1 MKASLIVFGFLV
13 FSGGFL
19 AQGNLQFNQV
29 KLVTNQ
35 ETVPVGKVWKVESVI
50 YNIPSGS
57 NTYQTGN
64 YGDCSASDYNKSA
77 IVVDGYP
84 TKVGQGTTPLG
95 YSSGTYT
102 HTYTILPL
110 WLPAG
115 ATLSGGTCL
124 NKVSVLEFNIIP

>member
-1 MKASLIVFGFLV
+1 MKTFFHVFVFIVV
-13 FSGGFL
+13 SGGFL

-124 NKVSVLEFNIIP
+124 NKVSVIEFNIIP

>member
-1 MKASLIVFGFLV
+1 MNALIPVLV
-13 FSGGFL
+13 FISFSCAFL

-29 KLVTNQ
+29 KLVSNQ
-35 ETVPVGKVWKVESVI
+35 ESVPVGKVWKVESVI

-57 NTYQTGN
+57 STYQTGN

-124 NKVSVLEFNIIP
+124 NKVSVIEFNIIP

>member
-1 MKASLIVFGFLV
+1 MKTSFHVFVFIVV
-13 FSGGFL
+13 SGGFL

-95 YSSGTYT
+95 YSSGLYT
-102 HTYTILPL
+102 HTYTMLPL

-124 NKVSVLEFNIIP
+124 NKVSVIEFNIIP

>member
-1 MKASLIVFGFLV
+1 MKASFLVFGFLV

-57 NTYQTGN
+57 NTYQ
-64 YGDCSASDYNKSA
+64 
-77 IVVDGYP
+77 
-84 TKVGQGTTPLG
+84 
-95 YSSGTYT
+95 
-102 HTYTILPL
+102 
-110 WLPAG
+110 
-115 ATLSGGTCL
+115 
-124 NKVSVLEFNIIP
+124 